1 MAFDLSK
8 LKGSKTEEAYEG
20 KLAKVA
26 KPLSIQYD
34 YMYFENGD
42 DAYETEDTQERL
54 SDKRER
60 LDKNK

>member
-1 MAFDLSK
+1 MAKS
-8 LKGSKTEEAYEG
+8 
-20 KLAKVA
+20 
-26 KPLSIQYD
+26 LSIQYD
-34 YMYFENGD
+34 YMSFENGD